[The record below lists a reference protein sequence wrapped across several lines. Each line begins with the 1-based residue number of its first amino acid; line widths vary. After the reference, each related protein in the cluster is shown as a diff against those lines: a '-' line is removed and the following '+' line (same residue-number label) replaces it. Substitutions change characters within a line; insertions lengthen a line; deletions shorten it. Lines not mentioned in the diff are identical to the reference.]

1 VPVMTVPSVRVLRLC
16 AALVLTVAAASAC
29 AKAKPVT
36 VADGPP
42 LAMPAP
48 PNRVFAPP
56 EEPIPVQ
63 APPPEVADAE
73 PPKPAP
79 VRPAPRRN
87 PAPPAEA
94 QRDPEP
100 PPPVAAAPATPEP
113 GRELRTTSSAADAA
127 AERQVRDLLSKASR
141 DLNRIDYRKLSNEG
155 RSQYDQAKRFADQ
168 ADQAIKERNFVF
180 ATTLAEKAATLA
192 AQLAG

>member
-1 VPVMTVPSVRVLRLC
+1 VIARFAGVERFVAIL
-16 AALVLTVAAASAC
+16 ALVAGAAGAC
-29 AKAKPVT
+29 AKQKPVIA
-36 VADGPP
+36 ADGPA
-42 LAMPAP
+42 LAMPLP
-48 PNRVFAPP
+48 PARVFAPP

-63 APPPEVADAE
+63 APQPEVADAE

-79 VRPAPRRN
+79 PRAVRPPRS
-87 PAPPAEA
+87 APPAEA
-94 QRDPEP
+94 AKPEPEP
-100 PPPVAAAPATPEP
+100 PPVVAAPAQPEP

-127 AERQVRDLLSKASR
+127 AEKQVRDLLQKASR

-155 RSQYDQAKRFADQ
+155 RSQYDQAKRFAEQ

-192 AQLAG
+192 AQLGG

>member
-1 VPVMTVPSVRVLRLC
+1 MTVPFIRVARLC
-16 AALVLTVAAASAC
+16 AALAITVAVAGAC

-79 VRPAPRRN
+79 RPAVRK
-87 PAPPAEA
+87 PAPSPPAEA
-94 QRDPEP
+94 QREPEP
-100 PPPVAAAPATPEP
+100 PPPVAAAPAQPEP
-113 GRELRTTSSAADAA
+113 GRELRTTSSAADAN
-127 AERQVRDLLSKASR
+127 AERQVRDLLQKASR

-155 RSQYDQAKRFADQ
+155 RSQYDQAKRFAEQ
-168 ADQAIKERNFVF
+168 AEQAIKERNFVF
-180 ATTLAEKAATLA
+180 ASTLAEKAATLA
-192 AQLAG
+192 SQLAG

>member
-1 VPVMTVPSVRVLRLC
+1 MIARFAGGGRFVAIL
-16 AALVLTVAAASAC
+16 ALTASAAAAC
-29 AKAKPVT
+29 AKQKPVIA
-36 VADGPP
+36 ADGPA
-42 LAMPAP
+42 LAMPLP
-48 PNRVFAPP
+48 PARVFAPP

-63 APPPEVADAE
+63 VPQPEVADAE

-79 VRPAPRRN
+79 PRAVRPPRS
-87 PAPPAEA
+87 APPAEA
-94 QRDPEP
+94 AKPEPEP
-100 PPPVAAAPATPEP
+100 PPVVAAPAQPEP

-127 AERQVRDLLSKASR
+127 AEKQVRDLLQKASR

-155 RSQYDQAKRFADQ
+155 RSQYDQAKRFAEQ

-192 AQLAG
+192 AQLGG

>member
-1 VPVMTVPSVRVLRLC
+1 MLVTVPFVRRLPWLAAVVLSV
-16 AALVLTVAAASAC
+16 AGASAC

-42 LAMPAP
+42 LAMPLP

-56 EEPIPVQ
+56 EEPVPVQ

-79 VRPAPRRN
+79 RPPARQPRT
-87 PAPPAEA
+87 APPAEA
-94 QRDPEP
+94 AKPEP
-100 PPPVAAAPATPEP
+100 EPAPVVAAPAAPEP
-113 GRELRTTSSAADAA
+113 GRELRTTPSAADAA

-155 RSQYDQAKRFADQ
+155 RSQYDQSKRFSDQ
-168 ADQAIKERNFVF
+168 AEQAIKERNFVF

-192 AQLAG
+192 AQLGG

>member
-1 VPVMTVPSVRVLRLC
+1 MISSARACRLF
-16 AALVLTVAAASAC
+16 AALTLAVAGASAC

-63 APPPEVADAE
+63 APPPEIADAE

-79 VRPAPRRN
+79 RPPARVRTPA
-87 PAPPAEA
+87 PAEA
-94 QRDPEP
+94 AKPEP
-100 PPPVAAAPATPEP
+100 EPPPVAAAPAPEP
-113 GRELRTTSSAADAA
+113 ARELRAASPAADAV
-127 AERQVRDLLSKASR
+127 AERQVRELLVRASR
-141 DLNRIDYRKLSNEG
+141 ALAKLDYRKLSNEG
-155 RSQYDQAKRFADQ
+155 RSQYDQAKRFSEQ
-168 ADQAIKERNFVF
+168 AEEALKERNFVF
-180 ATTLAEKAATLA
+180 ASTLADKAAVLA
-192 AQLAG
+192 SQLGG

>member
-1 VPVMTVPSVRVLRLC
+1 MTVPFIRVARLC
-16 AALVLTVAAASAC
+16 AALAITVAVAGAC

-42 LAMPAP
+42 LAMPTP
-48 PNRVFAPP
+48 PNRVFALP

-63 APPPEVADAE
+63 APPPEIADAE

-79 VRPAPRRN
+79 PRAVRPRSV

-94 QRDPEP
+94 QREPEP
-100 PPPVAAAPATPEP
+100 PPPVAAAPAQPEP
-113 GRELRTTSSAADAA
+113 GRELRTTSSAADAN
-127 AERQVRDLLSKASR
+127 AERQVRDLLQKATR

-155 RSQYDQAKRFADQ
+155 RSQYDQAKRFAEQ
-168 ADQAIKERNFVF
+168 AEQAIKERNFVF
-180 ATTLAEKAATLA
+180 ASTLAEKAATLA
-192 AQLAG
+192 SQLAG

>member
-1 VPVMTVPSVRVLRLC
+1 M
-16 AALVLTVAAASAC
+16 
-29 AKAKPVT
+29 
-36 VADGPP
+36 
-42 LAMPAP
+42 
-48 PNRVFAPP
+48 
-56 EEPIPVQ
+56 Q

-168 ADQAIKERNFVF
+168 AEQAIKERNFVF

-192 AQLAG
+192 AQLGG

>member
-1 VPVMTVPSVRVLRLC
+1 MTVPFIRVARLC
-16 AALVLTVAAASAC
+16 AALAITVAVAGAC

-42 LAMPAP
+42 LAMPTP

-79 VRPAPRRN
+79 RPAVRK
-87 PAPPAEA
+87 PAPSPPAEA
-94 QRDPEP
+94 QREPEP
-100 PPPVAAAPATPEP
+100 PPPVAAAPAQPEP
-113 GRELRTTSSAADAA
+113 GRELRTTSSAADAN
-127 AERQVRDLLSKASR
+127 AERQVRDLLQKATR
-141 DLNRIDYRKLSNEG
+141 DLGRIDYRKLSNEG
-155 RSQYDQAKRFADQ
+155 RSQYDQAKRFAQQ
-168 ADQAIKERNFVF
+168 AEDALKERNLVF
-180 ATTLAEKAATLA
+180 ASTLADKAAMLA
-192 AQLAG
+192 SQLGG

>member
-1 VPVMTVPSVRVLRLC
+1 MTVPFIRVARLC
-16 AALVLTVAAASAC
+16 AALAITVAVAGAC

-42 LAMPAP
+42 LAMPTP
-48 PNRVFAPP
+48 PNRVLVPP
-56 EEPIPVQ
+56 DEPISVQ

-73 PPKPAP
+73 EPQPAP
-79 VRPAPRRN
+79 ARPAGRPR

-94 QRDPEP
+94 AKPEPEP
-100 PPPVAAAPATPEP
+100 PPVVAAPAQPEP

-127 AERQVRDLLSKASR
+127 AERQVRDLLSKSSR

-168 ADQAIKERNFVF
+168 AEQAIKERNFVF

-192 AQLAG
+192 AQLGG

>member
-1 VPVMTVPSVRVLRLC
+1 VLVTVFVVRRLSWLVVVVSVL
-16 AALVLTVAAASAC
+16 AGASAC
-29 AKAKPVT
+29 VKTKPVT

-42 LAMPAP
+42 LAMPPP
-48 PNRVFAPP
+48 PNRVFAPR

-79 VRPAPRRN
+79 ARPVPRRT
-87 PAPPAEA
+87 PAAPAEA
-94 QRDPEP
+94 ARPEPEP
-100 PPPVAAAPATPEP
+100 PPVVAAPATPEP

-127 AERQVRDLLSKASR
+127 ADRQVRELLAKASR
-141 DLNRIDYRKLSNEG
+141 DLSRINYQKLSNEG
-155 RSQYDQAKRFADQ
+155 RSQYDQAKRFVDQ
-168 ADQAIKERNFVF
+168 ANEAIKERNFVF

-192 AQLAG
+192 AQLGG